1 MAIIQIKTKK
11 ENNNQQEKE
20 IKENGQRKEKVEK
33 TKYSDSELER
43 EETRSITFEVLVQE
57 QKFKPKRGENN
68 AT

>member
-1 MAIIQIKTKK
+1 MAIIQTKTKK

-43 EETRSITFEVLVQE
+43 EETRPINFEVLLQE
-57 QKFKPKRGENN
+57 QKSKPKKGENN